1 MFVGISE
8 RVTLPKFRAKF
19 NRNLNIPCFKIDCES
34 AVIRA
39 INTVYPNAN
48 VKLCLVHIARNWLKK
63 LFECVTKSAFN
74 RSTELKDC
82 WRMLLGIFYLPPWCI
97 EHIRYCLNNV
107 ILPSLVVKV
116 QPGFRKYIAYLEK
129 WYLADNAIYH
139 HTKWNYYYTVSNFS
153 EFNTSKNCAEVTN
166 RKLKVLCGNGKISFH
181 EACRILKDFKT
192 TYVSGFQHHVKK
204 DNLNPRSK
212 KALNRESNLLE
223 IMTEWD
229 SLIDSQQAELSVQ
242 YAFKFGHADRW
253 AEFTPEFPED
263 LPNWADEPNLPD
275 EPNLETTISL
285 SNFPVEEQMAL
296 TRLDPNWEFEP
307 DIHLVNNPEP
317 ISGLNPELNQDDDNE
332 YSIL

>member
-1 MFVGISE
+1 M
-8 RVTLPKFRAKF
+8 
-19 NRNLNIPCFKIDCES
+19 
-34 AVIRA
+34 IRA
-39 INTVYPNAN
+39 IITVYPNAN
-48 VKLCLVHIARNWLKK
+48 VKLCLVHIARYWLKK

-153 EFNTSKNCAEVTN
+153 EFNTSTNCAEVTN

-181 EACRILKDFKT
+181 EACRILEDFKT